1 MMNQGPETSY
11 DEADVLHAIRE
22 NLEVCRE
29 ATTGPPARVVPEFLC
44 QEIEHWLRIKAH
56 RVASDFGAN

>member
-1 MMNQGPETSY
+1 MVSQNPETRQ

-22 NLEVCRE
+22 NLEACRE

-44 QEIEHWLRIKAH
+44 QEIEQWLRIMAH
-56 RVASDFGAN
+56 RVASDYGPN